1 MPKAGET
8 SASASKRSKQQ
19 RAYNSTPKAKKERAA
34 RNKARNQAIKKG
46 KVSKGD
52 GKDIDHKKPLRN
64 GGSKEES
71 NTRVRSKTAN
81 RADNGSY
88 AGMKRKGKRK

>member
-1 MPKAGET
+1 MPKKGET
-8 SASASKRSKQQ
+8 SATASARSKQQ
-19 RAYNSTPKAKKERAA
+19 RAYNSTDKAKKERAA

-64 GGSKEES
+64 GGSKEEN

>member
-34 RNKARNQAIKKG
+34 RNKARNQAIKQTT
-46 KVSKGD
+46 VAT
-52 GKDIDHKKPLRN
+52 L
-64 GGSKEES
+64 E
-71 NTRVRSKTAN
+71 
-81 RADNGSY
+81 
-88 AGMKRKGKRK
+88 

>member
-1 MPKAGET
+1 MPKKGET
-8 SASASKRSKQQ
+8 SSTASARSKQQ
-19 RAYNSTPKAKKERAA
+19 RAYNSTDKAKKERAA